1 MCYLRKFMEEIL
13 KAIKEKTIENSS
25 INFQFSD
32 KDDERLIYDVFE
44 QYNSWFHNTKYLLD
58 VSIWN
63 LKELYV
69 NSSLSTGCKF
79 RKPKINLSF
88 KVTGKNLFLEW
99 IPTDFKEIDM
109 SEYKIKLCPTMFR
122 QQRYVPK
129 NILFEIHNFITFK
142 QMLPHI
148 KSKSNTYLANSI
160 LDLYWNIHTF
170 LSEHFEIE
178 IINQLVL
185 NGKEFDKLYSNDCES
200 MSIIPSEEVKKIHI
214 KNERIR
220 KKNELK
226 IWVEEVLVESL
237 GITPE
242 ILIKCFLDEGKV
254 FARTA
259 RALNLLIREGQEIN
273 GAKVKKYLTKFVEL
287 HPNKY
292 GKCLSPQITIN
303 NNKLQKQ
310 RPCNVVYI
318 HTPTINK

>member
-1 MCYLRKFMEEIL
+1 MYYLRKFMEEIL

-25 INFQFSD
+25 INFQFSE
-32 KDDERLIYDVFE
+32 KDDERLIYDVLE

-63 LKELYV
+63 FKELCV
-69 NSSLSTGCKF
+69 NSSLSTGYKF

-99 IPTDFKEIDM
+99 TPTDFKEIDM

-122 QQRYVPK
+122 QQRDVPK

-142 QMLPHI
+142 QILPHI
-148 KSKSNTYLANSI
+148 RSKSNTYLANSI
-160 LDLYWNIHTF
+160 IDLFWNINTY
-170 LSEHFEIE
+170 LSDHFEIK
-178 IINQLVL
+178 IINQLVI
-185 NGKEFDKLYSNDCES
+185 NGKEFNKFYSNDCES
-200 MSIIPSEEVKKIHI
+200 IDIIPSDEVAKIHN

-226 IWVEEVLVESL
+226 IWVDEVLVESL
-237 GITPE
+237 GITAE
-242 ILIKCFLDEGKV
+242 ILVKCFLDEDKV
-254 FARTA
+254 YARTA
-259 RALNLLIREGQEIN
+259 TALNLLIREGQEIN
-273 GAKVKKYLTKFVEL
+273 GAKVKKYLTKLVEL

-303 NNKLQKQ
+303 K
-310 RPCNVVYI
+310 
-318 HTPTINK
+318 